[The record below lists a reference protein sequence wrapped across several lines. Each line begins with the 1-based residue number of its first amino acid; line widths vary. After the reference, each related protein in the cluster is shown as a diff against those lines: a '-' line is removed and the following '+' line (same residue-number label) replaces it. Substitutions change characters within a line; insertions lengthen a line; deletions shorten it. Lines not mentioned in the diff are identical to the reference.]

1 MNSSSESFDIVL
13 DPSKLPKHVAIIMDG
28 NGRWAKSRG
37 LPRIYG
43 HKKGAEV
50 AKTIVYKTR
59 QLNIPY
65 LTLFAFSKENWLRPK
80 EEIEV
85 LLGLLKYYLETEL
98 EEIKRNEIRFKVIGN
113 KDDFPDELKKQL
125 NLVERETEKNDK
137 MVLCMALSYG
147 GRAEIIE
154 AVKKIALQIKE
165 NKINIEEIDETVF
178 RKFLYT
184 YDIPDPDLL
193 IRTSGELRISNF
205 LLFQLAYTEF
215 YFTPV
220 YWPDF
225 NEQEYLKA
233 LYSYQQRERRF
244 GRIYES

>member
-1 MNSSSESFDIVL
+1 MNFSSESFDIVL

-125 NLVERETEKNDK
+125 NLVEKETEKNDK

>member
-1 MNSSSESFDIVL
+1 MDFFPESFNIIL

-28 NGRWAKSRG
+28 NGRWAKSKG

-50 AKTIVYKTR
+50 AKNIIYKTR
-59 QLNIPY
+59 ELNIPY

-80 EEIEV
+80 EEIET
-85 LLGLLKYYLETEL
+85 LLGLLKYYLETEF
-98 EEIKRNEIRFKVIGN
+98 EEIKKNEIKFKVIGN
-113 KDDFPDELKKQL
+113 KDDFPEELKKQL
-125 NLVERETEKNDK
+125 NMVEKETEKNDK

-154 AVKKIALQIKE
+154 AVKKLAFQIKE
-165 NKINIEEIDETVF
+165 NKISAEEIDEMLF

-225 NEQEYLKA
+225 NEEEYLKA

-244 GRIYES
+244 GRIYGS

>member
-125 NLVERETEKNDK
+125 NLVEKETEKNDK